1 MMKIAF
7 VTELF
12 YPSVGGQEFRFMQ
25 LARGLAKRN
34 VKVEV
39 YTSDHLGSLAK
50 KERIEGIPV
59 TRFVT
64 LRKYVKPGSRG
75 LISLA
80 KYIRA
85 TSKLVK
91 ELVKEY
97 DYIIINQM
105 PLLHLFLI
113 PSCDNIIVDW
123 CETYEK
129 GLLKYILSYSARKVK
144 KGIAVSE
151 DVANT
156 IRLFNPLMNVEV
168 IRTPLDVNK
177 YVCDGKKDKELILF
191 VGRLVPHKNILSLIK
206 AISHVNASF
215 PHKKRLEIVGDGPL
229 RGILTDMQRKYQYI
243 KVLGKVD
250 EEEKVRLIGKAFL
263 LAVPSLREGFP
274 NVVAEAIVS
283 GTPILTVRAP
293 LNNVYRF
300 VERHKIGFVAPSP
313 SPKDLAETIT
323 KIDANAWHSAVAN
336 EIKLREE
343 FKEENVM
350 NKLLSF
356 LRG

>member
-1 MMKIAF
+1 MMKVAF

-25 LARGLAKRN
+25 LVKGLAKRN
-34 VKVEV
+34 VNVEV
-39 YTSDHLGSLAK
+39 YTSDHLGCLAK
-50 KERIEGIPV
+50 EERIGGIPV
-59 TRFVT
+59 MRFVT

-75 LISLA
+75 LIPLV
-80 KYIRA
+80 KYICA
-85 TSKLVK
+85 TSKLIK

-97 DYIIINQM
+97 DHIIVNQM

-113 PSCDNIIVDW
+113 PSCDKIIIDW

-156 IRLFNPLMNVEV
+156 IRLFNPLMDVEV

-177 YVCDGKKDKELILF
+177 YMCNEKKDEELVLF
-191 VGRLVPHKNILSLIK
+191 VGRLVPHKNILSLIN
-206 AISHVNASF
+206 AISYVNASSLRR
-215 PHKKRLEIVGDGPL
+215 KRLEIVGDGPL
-229 RGILTDMQRKYQYI
+229 RRILTDMQGKYRYI

-250 EEEKVRLIGKAFL
+250 EEEKVRLIRKAFL
-263 LAVPSLREGFP
+263 LAIPSLREGFP

-283 GTPILTVRAP
+283 GTPILTVRTP

-300 VERHKIGFVAPSP
+300 VERHKVGFVASSP

-323 KIDANAWHSAVAN
+323 KIDANAWHFAVGN

-343 FKEENVM
+343 FKEENVI
-350 NKLLSF
+350 NKLLRYF
-356 LRG
+356 

>member
-1 MMKIAF
+1 MKIAF

-25 LARGLAKRN
+25 LAKGLAKRN
-34 VKVEV
+34 VKVQV
-39 YTSDHLGSLAK
+39 YTCDHLGSLAK
-50 KERIEGIPV
+50 EERIDGIHV
-59 TRFVT
+59 IRFVT

-75 LISLA
+75 LIPLV
-80 KYIRA
+80 KYINA
-85 TSKLVK
+85 TSKLIK

-97 DYIIINQM
+97 DYIIVNQM
-105 PLLHLFLI
+105 PILHLFLI
-113 PSCDNIIVDW
+113 PSYDKIIIDW

-129 GLLKYILSYSARKVK
+129 GILKYILSYSARRFR

-168 IRTPLDVNK
+168 IRTPLDVDK
-177 YVCDGKKDKELILF
+177 YVFNKKKDEELILF
-191 VGRLVPHKNILSLIK
+191 VGRLVPHKNIISLIK
-206 AISHVNASF
+206 AISYVNVSLS
-215 PHKKRLEIVGDGPL
+215 HKKRLEIVGDGPL
-229 RGILTDMQRKYQYI
+229 RQVLTDMQRKYRYI
-243 KVLGKVD
+243 KILGKVD
-250 EEEKVRLIGKAFL
+250 EAEKVRLIGKAFL
-263 LAVPSLREGFP
+263 LAIPSLREGFP
-274 NVVAEAIVS
+274 NVVAEAIAT

-300 VERHKIGFVAPSP
+300 VERHKVGFVASSP

-323 KIDANAWHSAVAN
+323 KIDVNAWHFAVAN

-343 FKEENVM
+343 FIEENVI
-350 NKLLSF
+350 NKLLRSF